1 MKSTRRYKFN
11 LALALV
17 VAFGG
22 LAAVLATGTSPNL
35 GLDLSGGTS
44 VILTASAEGGVD
56 EEVLQKTVEIIRR
69 RIDALGVAEPEVS
82 AAGGENILIQLP
94 GVKDEE
100 RALEIIGSTA
110 QLTFRQVLEILPRD
124 GAEATPTPGASPTA
138 AETPGTGSTPEE
150 TSAGDD
156 ETQQRS
162 ATQTKKD
169 KKDGKKKGRGNGKD
183 AGEEGEHEDDGHQEE
198 EDQGPVEVTEEK
210 GPRVNDEEVVYPD
223 AADPTILY
231 RLAPAGLLT
240 GDIVSRAEA
249 VVDQAGN
256 WAVTIDMNDQGAK
269 AWADLTSELACLRD
283 EGEQIRSQVAIV
295 LDGKVETATGMRDPA
310 GAAAGG
316 GVECGRGIT
325 GGESQIDVGTQQE
338 AKDLALVLQTGALP
352 LTLTQS
358 EVNKVSPTLGRDS
371 LRAGLTAGAIGL
383 GLVLLYVLVYY
394 RALGLVVWAG
404 LATFTA
410 ALYAL
415 LSFLGETSGL
425 SLTLA
430 GIAGIIVSIGITTDS
445 YIVAFERLKDEVR
458 SGKTLRAAVDR
469 GMTRAFR
476 TILIADFVTGS
487 AAVILFFLAV
497 GPVRGFALTLGLATL
512 IDVLIAY
519 LFTRSAVGLLSRSKL
534 FAESRIIGVR
544 EALGVQT

>member
-1 MKSTRRYKFN
+1 VKSTRRYKFN
-11 LALALV
+11 LVLALV

-22 LAAVLATGTSPNL
+22 LAAVMASGTSPNL

-110 QLTFRQVLEILPRD
+110 QLTFRQVLEIVPRD

-138 AETPGTGSTPEE
+138 ADTPGSDATPDVTPTED
-150 TSAGDD
+150 AD
-156 ETQQRS
+156 TQQRS
-162 ATQTKKD
+162 ATQATDDKKKK
-169 KKDGKKKGRGNGKD
+169 KKDGGDGKASAED
-183 AGEEGEHEDDGHQEE
+183 GEHEDDVPHDE
-198 EDQGPVEVTEEK
+198 EDQEPAEVTEEK
-210 GPRVNDEEVVYPD
+210 GPQVNDEEVVYPD

-231 RLAPAGLLT
+231 RLAPAGVLT
-240 GDIVSRAEA
+240 GDIIARAEA

-256 WAVTIDMNDQGAK
+256 WAVTIDMNDRGAK

-283 EGEQIRSQVAIV
+283 EGEPIRSQVAIV

-325 GGESQIDVGTQQE
+325 GGESQIDVGTEQE

-371 LRAGLTAGAIGL
+371 LQAGLTAGAIGL

-404 LATFTA
+404 LAIFTA
-410 ALYAL
+410 TIYSL
-415 LSFLGETSGL
+415 LAFLGESSGL

-519 LFTRSAVGLLSRSKL
+519 FFTRSAVGLLSRSRL
-534 FAESRIIGVR
+534 FAESRVIGVR